1 MSIVTNR
8 SLASAQ
14 RETAAFTIDQKV
26 DIGSQ
31 PVTNADQAM
40 WWDEDEPITA
50 PDAVNFK
57 TTHWSV
63 IVRAGQGQATDS
75 AAALEKLCRSYWPP
89 IYAFIRRKGHD
100 VHAAQDLTQSFFA
113 ALLEKNQISVADP
126 QRGRF
131 RNFLLGSAAHF
142 LANDWKH
149 GHRLKRGGHC
159 DFVSLNDETLAA
171 ENFTE
176 TQDMTPEAA
185 FDRRWAESLVAQA
198 LARLRAEMRSDAGRF
213 DELKVFLLG
222 AKGDVSYAATAER
235 LGLSEAAVKSVIHRL
250 RQRFAELV
258 RAEVANTVASP
269 EEAEEELRYLLS
281 VLNG

>member
-1 MSIVTNR
+1 
-8 SLASAQ
+8 LASAQ
-14 RETAAFTIDQKV
+14 RETAAFTVDQKV

-63 IVRAGQGQATDS
+63 IVRASQGQATDS

-176 TQDMTPEAA
+176 AQDMTPEAA

>member
-1 MSIVTNR
+1 
-8 SLASAQ
+8 
-14 RETAAFTIDQKV
+14 
-26 DIGSQ
+26 
-31 PVTNADQAM
+31 M
-40 WWDEDEPITA
+40 WWDEDEPMTA
-50 PDAVNFK
+50 SGAVNFK

-63 IVRAGQGQATDS
+63 IVRAGQGQATDR

-149 GHRLKRGGHC
+149 EHRLKRGGDC
-159 DFVSLNDETLAA
+159 NFVSLNDETLAA
-171 ENFTE
+171 ENFAE
-176 TQDMTPEAA
+176 AQEMTPEAA

-198 LARLRAEMRSDAGRF
+198 LAHLRAEMCSHAGRF

-235 LGLSEAAVKSVIHRL
+235 MGLSETAVKSVIHRL